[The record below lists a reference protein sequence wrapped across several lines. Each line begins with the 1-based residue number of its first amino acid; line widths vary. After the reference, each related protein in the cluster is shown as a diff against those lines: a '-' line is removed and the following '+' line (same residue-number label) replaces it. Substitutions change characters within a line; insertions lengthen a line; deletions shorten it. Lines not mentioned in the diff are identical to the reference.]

1 MKDTTTKLS
10 ENLILIGT
18 ELGVNV
24 VQQIVAQTLTVKP
37 GISLKEFAKIL
48 DTYIDNARKA
58 LDADIDISPN
68 NPSSE

>member
-37 GISLKEFAKIL
+37 GISLKDFAKIL

-58 LDADIDISPN
+58 LDSDIDISPN
-68 NPSSE
+68 TPSS